1 MQQSTS
7 SKYIVL
13 YSEYYLKTTQAGPFG
28 IKKTKEI
35 ADIDEQ
41 ATADNSD
48 ATEHPLVDLSDEDL
62 MDVMEQFALMSD
74 EERKEAF
81 QEVLKMIGGEDDPEM
96 IAALDEIMDVTAKMD
111 SSIEN
116 TMTEED
122 NIAIAL
128 ELISQTDW
136 KVIYNKRYE
145 ILDTLIESGKINAA
159 DAEVYQND
167 EKEWEKELRYI
178 WKGLQK
184 QAIEG
189 GNVVVAG
196 VDEEL

>member
-7 SKYIVL
+7 SKHIVL
-13 YSEYYLKTTQAGPFG
+13 YSEYLKTTQAGPFG
-28 IKKTKEI
+28 IKKTKDSAET
-35 ADIDEQ
+35 DDQ
-41 ATADNSD
+41 AAADNSD
-48 ATEHPLVDLSDEDL
+48 AAEHPLVDLSDEDL

-96 IAALDEIMDVTAKMD
+96 IAALTEIMDATAKMD
-111 SSIEN
+111 SYIES
-116 TMTEED
+116 TMVEGDIT
-122 NIAIAL
+122 IAL

-145 ILDTLIESGKINAA
+145 ILHSLIDSGKINAA

-167 EKEWEKELRYI
+167 EKEWENELRYI
-178 WKGLQK
+178 WKGLQN

>member
-1 MQQSTS
+1 LQQSLS

-13 YSEYYLKTTQAGPFG
+13 YSEYLKTTQAGPFG
-28 IKKTKEI
+28 IKKTKEDTNEQ
-35 ADIDEQ
+35 ADI
-41 ATADNSD
+41 DNSD
-48 ATEHPLVDLSDEDL
+48 AAEHPLVDLSDEDL

-96 IAALDEIMDVTAKMD
+96 IAALTEIMDATAKMD
-111 SSIEN
+111 SYIES
-116 TMTEED
+116 TMVEGDIT
-122 NIAIAL
+122 IAL

-145 ILDTLIESGKINAA
+145 ILDSLIDAGKINAA

-178 WKGLQK
+178 WKGLQN

-196 VDEEL
+196 VDDEEL

>member
-1 MQQSTS
+1 M
-7 SKYIVL
+7 
-13 YSEYYLKTTQAGPFG
+13 YSEKTTQAGPFG
-28 IKKTKEI
+28 IKKTKDST
-35 ADIDEQ
+35 DIDEQ
-41 ATADNSD
+41 AAADTDNSD
-48 ATEHPLVDLSDEDL
+48 AAEHPLVDLSDEDL

-96 IAALDEIMDVTAKMD
+96 IAALTEIMDATAKMD
-111 SSIEN
+111 SSIIES
-116 TMTEED
+116 TMVTEEE
-122 NIAIAL
+122 IAISL

-145 ILDTLIESGKINAA
+145 ILDSLIESGKINAA

-178 WKGLQK
+178 WKGLQN